1 MTYGNERNLGNNFQV
16 SVVSQILVLFLI
28 CSLLSQL
35 LKTSMQ
41 MGTRMPNQLAVA
53 GKTGRRGLTKFL
65 ICVCYFAYLAKSS
78 LTVKKKM

>member
-35 LKTSMQ
+35 LKTSTQ
-41 MGTRMPNQLAVA
+41 MGTRMPNQSAVA
-53 GKTGRRGLTKFL
+53 GKTGRRGLTK
-65 ICVCYFAYLAKSS
+65 
-78 LTVKKKM
+78 